1 MTAISIPYSKKY
13 IEVSIPETRLAGI
26 LESRAHHYEPES
38 GEAELVQRALE
49 NPIASPRLRDLVK
62 GRKNIVII
70 TSDHTRPVPT
80 KIISPLLLKEIR
92 STNPDADITF
102 LVGTGFHRVSTEE
115 ELIDKFGKELYRTE
129 KIVVHDC
136 WDKNSLINIGTLPSG
151 GELFVNKVAMEA
163 DLLIAEGFIEPH
175 LFAGFSGGRK
185 SVLPGVTGGETI
197 QANHCSEFIAHEK
210 ARAGILDGNPIHT
223 DMLFAAQKAKLAFI
237 MNVVIDADKKIIHA
251 VAGALAEAHA
261 AGCKFAGELAAVKAK
276 PADIVITSNGGYP
289 LDQNIYQLVKGLSSG
304 EATCKEGGVIIICA
318 ACNDGHGGEAFYK
331 WFKDAPGGAKEVMDK
346 IMKIDRNST
355 IPDQWAAQI
364 IARIQLKHTVFI
376 VSDQCDHQVIRDMGF
391 RAASTLDEAIAAA
404 ERITGANATFTVIPD
419 GVAVIIN

>member
-1 MTAISIPYSKKY
+1 MIKIGIPYSKSQ
-13 IEVSIPETRLAGI
+13 IDVSIPEKRLKGI
-26 LESRAHHYEPES
+26 LESRAHHYKPEF
-38 GEAELVQRALE
+38 GEEDLVRKALE
-49 NPIASPRLRDLVK
+49 NPIGSPRLRELAK
-62 GRKNIVII
+62 TSRKIVII

-92 STNPDADITF
+92 STNPNADITF
-102 LVGTGFHRVSTEE
+102 LVATGFHRASNQE
-115 ELIDKFGKELYRTE
+115 ELLNKFGEELLKNE
-129 KIVVHDC
+129 KIIVHDC
-136 WDKNSLINIGTLPSG
+136 WDNNSLVNIGKLPSG
-151 GELFVNKVAMEA
+151 GDLFVNKIAMEA

-185 SVLPGVTGGETI
+185 SVLPGIVSGETI

-210 ARAGILDGNPIHT
+210 ARAGILEGNPIHE
-223 DMLFAAQKAKLAFI
+223 DMLFAAKQAKLAFI
-237 MNVVIDADKKIIHA
+237 LNVVIDANKKIISA
-251 VAGALAEAHA
+251 FSGDMEQAHL
-261 AGCKFAGELAAVKAK
+261 AGCRFAGELASVKAK

-304 EATCKEGGVIIICA
+304 EATCNKGGVIIICA

-331 WFKDAPGGAKEVMDK
+331 WFKEAPGGAEEVMDK

-364 IARIQLKHTVFI
+364 IARIQLKHTVII
-376 VSDQCDHQVIRDMGF
+376 VSDQCDHRLIRDMGF
-391 RAASTLDEAIAAA
+391 KAAATIDEALATA
-404 ERITGANATFTVIPD
+404 EQVVGSNATFTVIPD

>member
-13 IEVSIPETRLAGI
+13 IEVSIPEPRLAGI

-151 GELFVNKVAMEA
+151 GELFVNKIAVEA

-261 AGCKFAGELAAVKAK
+261 AGCKFAGELAAAKAK

-391 RAASTLDEAIAAA
+391 WAASTLDEAIAAA